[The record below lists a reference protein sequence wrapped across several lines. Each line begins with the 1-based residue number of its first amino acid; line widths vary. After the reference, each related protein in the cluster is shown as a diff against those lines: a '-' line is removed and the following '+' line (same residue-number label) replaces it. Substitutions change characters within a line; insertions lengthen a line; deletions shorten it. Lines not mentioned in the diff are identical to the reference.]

1 MAKKALINRDLKR
14 QALAKKNMRLN
25 ARQLKR

>member
-14 QALAKKNMRLN
+14 QALAKKY
-25 ARQLKR
+25 AA